1 MTGLSELYGRTRAIE
16 LVREFATRAEDAVA
30 RPILVFTGAK
40 GCGKTALL
48 DALGTSLRGKTP
60 YARIDCATVRNT
72 NAWEMLSLLAFD
84 LNRNAAGYRSI
95 PFPRFFTA
103 QVAISTRIDSVGQRT
118 RQDMQEALEKA
129 RNIDQLRNF
138 LSTLAQDV
146 TGLVPGAATA
156 ARYAPNLI
164 LNGLT
169 SWRRGRRVVLGE
181 GLEWY
186 GSGKRA
192 YDELVRL
199 NLLTR
204 EDASEAERKEATE
217 LLWSAFLADLRAA
230 FATRRAVR
238 TWSLNCVLLLD
249 DIDTKPGRLLYQAL
263 ADARR
268 GEADPLTVV
277 ATSSGGV
284 ARHMAAVED
293 IPLAEEASYADYLER
308 RQGEYESDSYPVALR
323 DLTLDEVRDM
333 VAEVAGSRLNAH
345 RAAAVEVYRFT
356 LGHPAATAV
365 VVKAIGDQ
373 TSDPAS
379 LRALL
384 DARWRG
390 PVDEEPVTVEAHLLR
405 ELVGSPSETTLATL
419 KACAAARDVDQ
430 ADLLAD
436 SGLVAARRDDGGLV
450 PADLRVHERPAGGL
464 VAPKPD
470 HRGATV
476 MLPALRN
483 LLSRLL
489 AAEPARWAEVHT
501 WLRDNGEYYYHA
513 LALRQIDAV
522 AARLAEL
529 LPDSRR
535 WFAELQ
541 TVTAAPTNLDTDET
555 DPARILAAAGYP
567 GTDEEP
573 TRTIARV
580 VAALWIANDPL
591 STADRGDLLGSAAWD
606 LKTLAQRPEVAR
618 GDFLKA
624 AALLEARAEAGDIPL
639 LGAGTRRHALTR
651 HQEPVDFTPPV
662 TRRARRRSRIRL
674 AAITTAAALV
684 VGAAVT
690 GGVMLFN
697 RCGEGVVE
705 RGGECVGVTDGSYVF
720 DDDLADVESK
730 ILAENGRIDGD
741 PHVTVALLTPLRPSK
756 VGSVTPQRVRAQLEG
771 AYVAQRVANTDS
783 PGPKVRLVLANPGSR
798 QQEWEHVVDQ
808 LVDSADDDRLV
819 GVIGVGQSTTETR
832 QTARRLADADIPMVA
847 SVVTATDFQR
857 QPGGGYIPGFTR
869 VSSTTGNQVEVLSDY
884 LAAQGAGMGMLIYDS
899 NKDDLY
905 TSGLHKEFE
914 AAASAG
920 KLSITVKRPFDGEE
934 SLTNQ
939 FRTILDD
946 LCGAGAPDTVFYAGR
961 AVLLDDLIKDM
972 RERSCALDRQI
983 TLVTGSDASM
993 LRTRKDLL
1001 PRAGQSSLAILYAPH
1016 VDREAARQ
1024 MNIAEFTRLNHRFDE
1039 NGFATRDLDDGWAV
1053 MMHDAMLTMSEAIN
1067 HASIGL
1073 KPEEVT
1079 RKLVRYA
1086 LGRSDNERTEIH
1098 GAGGDFTLD
1107 ATTGNA
1113 VGRRLPVINVS
1124 PAGQFEVKA
1133 ILPVH

>member
-1 MTGLSELYGRTRAIE
+1 MSGASELYGRTRAVK
-16 LVREFATRAEDAVA
+16 LVREFATRLVERSSA
-30 RPILVFTGAK
+30 PILIFTGAK

-48 DALGTSLRGKTP
+48 DALGASLRGKTP
-60 YARIDCATVRNT
+60 YARIDCAALRST
-72 NAWEMLSLLAFD
+72 NAWEVLSLLAFD

-156 ARYAPNLI
+156 ARYAPNLV
-164 LNGLT
+164 LSGLT

-186 GSGKRA
+186 GTGKRA

-204 EDASEAERKEATE
+204 EDASEVERKEATE

-230 FATRRAVR
+230 FATRRAAR
-238 TWSLNCVLLLD
+238 AWSLNCVLLLD

-277 ATSSGGV
+277 ATSAGGV
-284 ARHMAAVED
+284 AQHMAAVED
-293 IPLAEEASYADYLER
+293 IPLAEEASYQDYLDR

-323 DLTLDEVRDM
+323 DLTLDEVKDM
-333 VAEVAGSRLNAH
+333 VAEVAGARLGAH
-345 RAAAVEVYRFT
+345 RAAAIEVYRFT
-356 LGHPAATAV
+356 RGHPAATAV

-373 TSDPAS
+373 TSDPVS
-379 LRALL
+379 LKRLL

-390 PVDEEPVTVEAHLLR
+390 PVDKEPVTVEAHLLR
-405 ELVGSPSETTLATL
+405 ELLGTPSETTLATL
-419 KACAAARDVDQ
+419 KACAAARDLDQ

-436 SGLVAARRDDGGLV
+436 SGLLPAGRDDGGLV
-450 PADLRVHERPAGGL
+450 PADLRVHERPAGVL
-464 VAPKPD
+464 IAPKPD
-470 HRGATV
+470 DAGRMV

-483 LLSRLL
+483 LLSHLL
-489 AAEPARWAEVHT
+489 AAEPSRWTEVHT
-501 WLRDNGEYYYHA
+501 WLRDNGERYYHA
-513 LALRQIDAV
+513 LALREIDAV
-522 AARLAEL
+522 VARLAEL
-529 LPDSRR
+529 LPDARK
-535 WFAELQ
+535 WFAELE

-555 DPARILAAAGYP
+555 DPARILAAAGYK
-567 GTDEEP
+567 GADEEP
-573 TRTIARV
+573 ARTIARV
-580 VAALWIANDPL
+580 VAALWVATNPL
-591 STADRGDLLGSAAWD
+591 FTMDRSDLLRSAAWD
-606 LKTLAQRPEVAR
+606 VKTLAQRPEVTR
-618 GDFLKA
+618 NDFLKA
-624 AALLEARAEAGDIPL
+624 AALLDARADSGDTP
-639 LGAGTRRHALTR
+639 APRRGTSRHTPTR
-651 HQEPVDFTPPV
+651 HQEPVDFTPPI
-662 TRRARRRSRIRL
+662 TARARRRARVRL
-674 AAITTAAALV
+674 AAVTTAAVLA

-690 GGVMLFN
+690 GGVLLFN
-697 RCGEGVVE
+697 RCGEGVVD

-720 DDDLADVESK
+720 DDNLADVESK
-730 ILAENGRIDGD
+730 ILAENDRIDGD
-741 PHVTVALLTPLRPSK
+741 PHVTVALLTPLLPTK
-756 VGSVTPQRVRAQLEG
+756 VGSVNPQRVRAQLEG
-771 AYVAQRVANTDS
+771 AYVAQRVANSDNQE
-783 PGPKVRLVLANPGSR
+783 PKIRLVLANPGSR
-798 QQEWEHVVDQ
+798 QQEWKYVVDQ
-808 LVDSADDDRLV
+808 LIDDADDDRLV
-819 GVIGVGQSTTETR
+819 GVVGVGQSTTETQ

-847 SVVTATDFQR
+847 SVVTATNFQVQR
-857 QPGGGYIPGFTR
+857 GGGYIPGFTR

-884 LAAQGAGMGMLIYDS
+884 LAAQGAGTGMLIYDS
-899 NKDDLY
+899 DKDDLY
-905 TSGLHKEFE
+905 TSGLRTEFE
-914 AAASAG
+914 AAAAAG
-920 KLSITVKRPFDGEE
+920 KLSITVKRPFDNEE
-934 SLTNQ
+934 SLANQ
-939 FRTILDD
+939 FRNILDD

-961 AVLLDDLIKDM
+961 ALLLEDLIKYL

-1001 PRAGQSSLAILYAPH
+1001 PQAGQSSLAILYTPH

-1024 MNIAEFTRLNHRFDE
+1024 MNITEFTKLSTRFDE
-1039 NGFATRDLDDGWAV
+1039 EGFATVDLDDGWGV
-1053 MMHDAMLTMSEAIN
+1053 MMHDAMLAMSEAVS

-1073 KPEEVT
+1073 KPGEVT
-1079 RKLVRYA
+1079 RKLVRSA
-1086 LGRSDNERTEIH
+1086 LGRSDSERTEIH

-1113 VGRRLPVINVS
+1113 VGRRLPVMEVS
-1124 PAGQFEVKA
+1124 PTGQFEVKA
-1133 ILPVH
+1133 ILPLH

>member
-1 MTGLSELYGRTRAIE
+1 MTGASELYGRTQAIK
-16 LVREFATRAEDAVA
+16 LVREFATRLEERAST
-30 RPILVFTGAK
+30 PILIFTGAK

-48 DALGTSLRGKTP
+48 DALGTSLKGKTP
-60 YARIDCATVRNT
+60 YARIDCSTPRST
-72 NAWEMLSLLAFD
+72 NAWEVLSLLAFD

-103 QVAISTRIDSVGQRT
+103 QVAIATRIDSVGQRT

-138 LSTLAQDV
+138 LSTLAQDL

-156 ARYAPNLI
+156 ARYAPSLI

-186 GSGKRA
+186 GTGRRA

-204 EDASEAERKEATE
+204 EDASEVERKEATE

-230 FATRRAVR
+230 FATRRAAR
-238 TWSLNCVLLLD
+238 AWSLNCVLLLD

-277 ATSSGGV
+277 ATSAGGV
-284 ARHMAAVED
+284 AQHMAAVED
-293 IPLAEEASYADYLER
+293 IPLAEEAGYQDYLDR
-308 RQGEYESDSYPVALR
+308 RQGEYERDSYPVALR
-323 DLTLDEVRDM
+323 DLTLDEVKDM
-333 VAEVAGSRLNAH
+333 VAEVAGPRLNAH
-345 RAAAVEVYRFT
+345 RAAAIEVYRFT
-356 LGHPAATAV
+356 RGHPAATAV

-373 TSDPAS
+373 TSDSVS
-379 LRALL
+379 LKWLL
-384 DARWRG
+384 DTRWRG
-390 PVDEEPVTVEAHLLR
+390 PVDKAPVTVETHLLR
-405 ELVGSPSETTLATL
+405 ALLGTPSETTLATL
-419 KACAAARDVDQ
+419 KACAAARDIDQ

-436 SGLVAARRDDGGLV
+436 SGLVPARRDDSGLV
-450 PADLRVHERPAGGL
+450 PADLRVHERPAGVL
-464 VAPKPD
+464 IAPRPD
-470 HRGATV
+470 DTGRMV

-483 LLSRLL
+483 LLSHLL
-489 AAEPARWAEVHT
+489 AAEPARWTGVHT
-501 WLRDNGEYYYHA
+501 WLRDNGERYYHA
-513 LALRQIDAV
+513 LALREIDAV
-522 AARLAEL
+522 VARLAGL
-529 LPDSRR
+529 LPDARA
-535 WFAELQ
+535 WFAELE

-555 DPARILAAAGYP
+555 DPARILAAAGYK

-573 TRTIARV
+573 ARTIARV
-580 VAALWIANDPL
+580 VAALWVATNPL
-591 STADRGDLLGSAAWD
+591 STVDRSDLLHSAAWD

-618 GDFLKA
+618 SDFMKA
-624 AALLEARAEAGDIPL
+624 ADLLEARAEGGDTP
-639 LGAGTRRHALTR
+639 TRGRDTPRFTPTR
-651 HQEPVDFTPPV
+651 HQEPVDFTPPI
-662 TRRARRRSRIRL
+662 TARARRRARVRL
-674 AAITTAAALV
+674 AAVATAAVLV

-697 RCGEGVVE
+697 RCGEGVVD

-720 DDDLADVESK
+720 DDDLADVEGK
-730 ILAENGRIDGD
+730 ILAENDRIDGD
-741 PHVTVALLTPLRPSK
+741 PHVTVALLTPLLPTK

-771 AYVAQRVANTDS
+771 AYVAQRVANSDNQE
-783 PGPKVRLVLANPGSR
+783 PKIRLVLANPGSR
-798 QQEWEHVVDQ
+798 QQEWKYVVDQ
-808 LVDSADDDRLV
+808 LIDDDRLV
-819 GVIGVGQSTTETR
+819 GVIGVGQSTTETQ
-832 QTARRLADADIPMVA
+832 QTARRLAEADIPMVA
-847 SVVTATDFQR
+847 SVATATNFQR
-857 QPGGGYIPGFTR
+857 QRGGGYIRGFTR
-869 VSSTTGNQVEVLSDY
+869 VSTTTGDQVEVLSDY
-884 LAAQGAGMGMLIYDS
+884 LAAQGAGTGMLIYDS
-899 NKDDLY
+899 DEDDLY
-905 TSGLHKEFE
+905 TGGLHKEFE
-914 AAASAG
+914 AAAAAG
-920 KLSITVKRPFDGEE
+920 KLSITVKRPFDNEE

-939 FRTILDD
+939 FRNILDD

-961 AVLLDDLIKDM
+961 ALLLDDLIKYM

-1001 PRAGQSSLAILYAPH
+1001 PRAGQSSLAIIYTPH

-1024 MNIAEFTRLNHRFDE
+1024 MGITEFTKLGKRFDE
-1039 NGFATRDLDDGWAV
+1039 YGFATVDLDDGWGV
-1053 MMHDAMLTMSEAIN
+1053 MMHDAMLAMAEAIS

-1073 KPEEVT
+1073 KPDEVT
-1079 RKLVRYA
+1079 RKLVRSA

-1113 VGRRLPVINVS
+1113 VGRRLPVMEVS
-1124 PAGQFEVKA
+1124 PTGQFEVKA
-1133 ILPVH
+1133 ILPLH